1 MKRILTAFAFLVC
14 SSTLEAAAYDVP
26 PADAV
31 LVAKSERKLYL
42 MRDGEP
48 YREYEIALGFHP
60 VGKKLKE
67 GDGKT
72 PEGTYV
78 LDWRK
83 ANSRFYRSIHI
94 SYPNEEDLAQA
105 LDAGE
110 RPGGMI
116 MLHGYPDPNT
126 FARGSYRFRGRD
138 WTDGCIAVS
147 NEAMDE
153 IWNAVGE
160 GTPILIRR

>member
-1 MKRILTAFAFLVC
+1 MRLILTALAFSVASVLQASV
-14 SSTLEAAAYDVP
+14 YDVP
-26 PADAV
+26 PADSV
-31 LVAKSERKLYL
+31 LVDKSDRKLYL
-42 MRDGEP
+42 IRNGEP
-48 YREYEIALGFHP
+48 YREYDIALGFHP

-94 SYPNEEDLAQA
+94 SYPNDEDRAAA
-105 LDAGE
+105 LESGD

-116 MLHGYPDPNT
+116 MLHGYPEPRL
-126 FARGSYRFRGRD
+126 FATGNYKFRGRD
-138 WTDGCIAVS
+138 WTDGCIAVN
-147 NEAMDE
+147 NEALDE
-153 IWNAVGE
+153 IWNAVSDW
-160 GTPILIRR
+160 TPIVIQH